1 MLRPYPALIKGSRQC
16 WFEQN
21 DCGSPA
27 HQEELEIFRA
37 AWSIEI
43 QARPLFAICQA
54 MLKLGQ
60 TGGRCC
66 RQLAKAFYKQLIAED
81 NQGVATFM
89 ARIGLPM
96 CQDRDVVEKE
106 HTPRLLWFLYQPSA

>member
-1 MLRPYPALIKGSRQC
+1 
-16 WFEQN
+16 
-21 DCGSPA
+21 
-27 HQEELEIFRA
+27 
-37 AWSIEI
+37 
-43 QARPLFAICQA
+43 